1 MSFMRRAPSTRKLAK
16 SSGFISDTATPVR
29 RDDMKERH
37 DGERR
42 TTGSRVH
49 RRSDCVPADTLRH
62 RVSVDDI
69 S

>member
-1 MSFMRRAPSTRKLAK
+1 MRRAPSTRKLAK

-29 RDDMKERH
+29 RDTVNKRH
-37 DGERR
+37 NGEWR

-49 RRSDCVPADTLRH
+49 CRSDCVPADALRH